1 MLAVI
6 IIFCAYFI
14 FGVAGFG
21 TSLVAVPL
29 LVQIYPLTTVV
40 PMMVLMDICAS
51 LYLGRKSSS
60 EVDKKE
66 LLWLFPFS
74 LVGMVIGITL
84 LINAPSEPL
93 LIVLGIFAGA
103 NGLRVL
109 MKKKV
114 ELRTPISKWWA
125 MPFGFFGG
133 IFTALFATGGAI
145 YASYLEMRMR
155 DPRMLR
161 ATMAFAILI
170 LTGMRF
176 VFMLVSELL
185 LHADVIALAIC
196 MLLPMILGL
205 WAGSKVHSKM
215 SSSGILK
222 IYGSILLFS
231 GAMLLLRELPKL
243 VRIS

>member
-1 MLAVI
+1 
-6 IIFCAYFI
+6 
-14 FGVAGFG
+14 
-21 TSLVAVPL
+21 
-29 LVQIYPLTTVV
+29 
-40 PMMVLMDICAS
+40 
-51 LYLGRKSSS
+51 
-60 EVDKKE
+60 
-66 LLWLFPFS
+66 
-74 LVGMVIGITL
+74 MVIGITL
-84 LINAPSEPL
+84 LLNAPSEPL
-93 LIVLGIFAGA
+93 LIILGIFAGA

-109 MKKKV
+109 TKKKV

-185 LHADVIALAIC
+185 LHLDIVVLAIC
-196 MLLPMILGL
+196 MLLPMFIGL
-205 WAGSKVHSKM
+205 WVGTKVHSKL
-215 SSSGILK
+215 SSAHILR
-222 IYGSILLFS
+222 IYGGILLFS
-231 GAMLLLRELPKL
+231 GSMLLLKEIPKL
-243 VRIS
+243 FRIS

>member
-1 MLAVI
+1 
-6 IIFCAYFI
+6 
-14 FGVAGFG
+14 
-21 TSLVAVPL
+21 
-29 LVQIYPLTTVV
+29 
-40 PMMVLMDICAS
+40 MMVLMDICAS
-51 LYLGRKSSS
+51 FYLGRKSSK
-60 EVDKKE
+60 EADKKE
-66 LLWLFPFS
+66 LLWLFPFT

-93 LIVLGIFAGA
+93 LIILGIFAGA

-109 MKKKV
+109 TKKKV

-185 LHADVIALAIC
+185 LHLNIVVLAIC
-196 MLLPMILGL
+196 MLLPMFFGL
-205 WAGSKVHSKM
+205 WAGTKVHSKL
-215 SSSGILK
+215 SSSNILS

-231 GAMLLLRELPKL
+231 GSMLLLKEVPKL
-243 VRIS
+243 VRFL

>member
-1 MLAVI
+1 
-6 IIFCAYFI
+6 
-14 FGVAGFG
+14 
-21 TSLVAVPL
+21 
-29 LVQIYPLTTVV
+29 
-40 PMMVLMDICAS
+40 
-51 LYLGRKSSS
+51 
-60 EVDKKE
+60 
-66 LLWLFPFS
+66 
-74 LVGMVIGITL
+74 MVIGITL
-84 LINAPSEPL
+84 LLNAPSEPL

-109 MKKKV
+109 TKKKV
-114 ELRTPISKWWA
+114 ELRIPISKWWA

-185 LHADVIALAIC
+185 LHLDIVVLAIC
-196 MLLPMILGL
+196 MLLPMFIGL
-205 WAGSKVHSKM
+205 WIGTKVHSKL
-215 SSSGILK
+215 SGSNILR

-231 GAMLLLRELPKL
+231 GSMLLLKEVPKL
-243 VRIS
+243 VRFS

>member
-1 MLAVI
+1 
-6 IIFCAYFI
+6 
-14 FGVAGFG
+14 
-21 TSLVAVPL
+21 
-29 LVQIYPLTTVV
+29 
-40 PMMVLMDICAS
+40 MMVLMDICAS
-51 LYLGRKSSS
+51 IYLGRKSSN
-60 EVDKKE
+60 EADKKE
-66 LLWLFPFS
+66 LFWLFPFS

-84 LINAPSEPL
+84 LLNAPSEPL

-109 MKKKV
+109 TKKKV
-114 ELRTPISKWWA
+114 GLRTPISKWWA
-125 MPFGFFGG
+125 IPFGFFGG

-185 LHADVIALAIC
+185 LHLDIVVLAIC
-196 MLLPMILGL
+196 MLLPMFIGL
-205 WAGSKVHSKM
+205 WIGTKVHSKL
-215 SSSGILK
+215 SGSNILR

-231 GAMLLLRELPKL
+231 GSMLLLKEVPKL
-243 VRIS
+243 VRFS

>member
-1 MLAVI
+1 
-6 IIFCAYFI
+6 
-14 FGVAGFG
+14 
-21 TSLVAVPL
+21 
-29 LVQIYPLTTVV
+29 
-40 PMMVLMDICAS
+40 
-51 LYLGRKSSS
+51 LGRKSSN
-60 EVDKKE
+60 EADKKE

-109 MKKKV
+109 TKKKV

-185 LHADVIALAIC
+185 LHLDIVVLAIC
-196 MLLPMILGL
+196 MLLPMFIGL
-205 WAGSKVHSKM
+205 WAGSKVHSRL
-215 SSSGILK
+215 SGSNILR
-222 IYGSILLFS
+222 IYGGILLFS
-231 GAMLLLRELPKL
+231 GTMLLLKEVPKL
-243 VRIS
+243 VRFS

>member
-1 MLAVI
+1 M
-6 IIFCAYFI
+6 
-14 FGVAGFG
+14 
-21 TSLVAVPL
+21 
-29 LVQIYPLTTVV
+29 VQLYPLKTVV
-40 PMMVLMDICAS
+40 PMIVLMDICAS
-51 LYLGRKSSS
+51 LYLGRKSSN
-60 EVDKKE
+60 EADKKE

-93 LIVLGIFAGA
+93 LIILGIFAGA

-109 MKKKV
+109 TKKKV
-114 ELRTPISKWWA
+114 ALRTPISKWWA

-161 ATMAFAILI
+161 ATMAFAVLI

-185 LHADVIALAIC
+185 LHLDIVALAIC
-196 MLLPMILGL
+196 MLLPMFLGL
-205 WAGSKVHSKM
+205 WVGTKVHSKL
-215 SSSGILK
+215 SGSNILR

-231 GAMLLLRELPKL
+231 GTMLLLKEVPKL
-243 VRIS
+243 VWIW

>member
-1 MLAVI
+1 MQL
-6 IIFCAYFI
+6 
-14 FGVAGFG
+14 
-21 TSLVAVPL
+21 
-29 LVQIYPLTTVV
+29 YPLTTVV
-40 PMMVLMDICAS
+40 PMMVLLDICAS
-51 LYLGRKSSS
+51 LYLGGKSSK
-60 EVDKKE
+60 EADKRE
-66 LLWLFPFS
+66 LLWLFPFT

-93 LIVLGIFAGA
+93 LVVLGIFAGA

-109 MKKKV
+109 TKKKV

-170 LTGMRF
+170 LTSMRF
-176 VFMLVSELL
+176 VFMLISELL
-185 LHADVIALAIC
+185 LQLDLIVLAIS
-196 MLLPMILGL
+196 MLVPMILGL
-205 WAGSKVHSKM
+205 WAGSKVHSRL
-215 SSSGILK
+215 SGSNILR

-231 GAMLLLRELPKL
+231 GAMLLLKEVPKL
-243 VRIS
+243 IRIT

>member
-1 MLAVI
+1 
-6 IIFCAYFI
+6 
-14 FGVAGFG
+14 
-21 TSLVAVPL
+21 
-29 LVQIYPLTTVV
+29 
-40 PMMVLMDICAS
+40 
-51 LYLGRKSSS
+51 
-60 EVDKKE
+60 
-66 LLWLFPFS
+66 
-74 LVGMVIGITL
+74 MVIGITL
-84 LINAPSEPL
+84 LLNAPSEPL

-109 MKKKV
+109 TKKKV

-185 LHADVIALAIC
+185 LHLDIVVLAIC
-196 MLLPMILGL
+196 MLLPMFTGL
-205 WAGSKVHSKM
+205 WVGTKVHSKL
-215 SSSGILK
+215 SSSHILR

-231 GAMLLLRELPKL
+231 GSMLLLKEIPKL
-243 VRIS
+243 FRIS

>member
-1 MLAVI
+1 
-6 IIFCAYFI
+6 
-14 FGVAGFG
+14 
-21 TSLVAVPL
+21 
-29 LVQIYPLTTVV
+29 
-40 PMMVLMDICAS
+40 MMVLMDICAS
-51 LYLGRKSSS
+51 FYLGRKSSN
-60 EVDKKE
+60 EADKKE
-66 LLWLFPFS
+66 LLWLFPFTV
-74 LVGMVIGITL
+74 VGMVIGITL

-93 LIVLGIFAGA
+93 LIILGIFAGA
-103 NGLRVL
+103 NGIRVL
-109 MKKKV
+109 TKKKV

-170 LTGMRF
+170 LTVMRF

-185 LHADVIALAIC
+185 LHLDVMVLAIC
-196 MLLPMILGL
+196 MLLPMIFGL
-205 WAGSKVHSKM
+205 WAGSKVHSKL
-215 SSSGILK
+215 SSSKILS

-231 GAMLLLRELPKL
+231 GSMLLLKEVPKL
-243 VRIS
+243 VRIL

>member
-1 MLAVI
+1 ML

-14 FGVAGFG
+14 FGVSGFG
-21 TSLVAVPL
+21 ASLVAVPL
-29 LVQIYPLTTVV
+29 LVQLYPLTTVV

-51 LYLGRKSSS
+51 IYLGRKSSN
-60 EVDKKE
+60 EADKKE

-84 LINAPSEPL
+84 LLNAPSEPL

-109 MKKKV
+109 TKKKV
-114 ELRTPISKWWA
+114 DLRTSISKWWA

-185 LHADVIALAIC
+185 LHLDIVVLAIC
-196 MLLPMILGL
+196 MLLPMFIGL
-205 WAGSKVHSKM
+205 WAGSKVHSRL
-215 SSSGILK
+215 SGSNILR
-222 IYGSILLFS
+222 IYGGILLFS
-231 GAMLLLRELPKL
+231 GTMLLLKEVPKL
-243 VRIS
+243 VRFS

>member
-21 TSLVAVPL
+21 TSIVAVPL
-29 LVQIYPLTTVV
+29 LVQLYPLTTVV

-51 LYLGRKSSS
+51 IYMGRKSSN
-60 EVDKKE
+60 EADKKE

-84 LINAPSEPL
+84 LLNAPSEPL

-109 MKKKV
+109 TKKKV

-145 YASYLEMRMR
+145 YASYLEMRMK

-185 LHADVIALAIC
+185 LHLDIVVLAIC
-196 MLLPMILGL
+196 MLLPMFIGL
-205 WAGSKVHSKM
+205 WIGTKVHSKL
-215 SSSGILK
+215 SSSSILR
-222 IYGSILLFS
+222 IYGGILLFS
-231 GAMLLLRELPKL
+231 GSMLLLRELPKL

>member
-1 MLAVI
+1 
-6 IIFCAYFI
+6 
-14 FGVAGFG
+14 
-21 TSLVAVPL
+21 
-29 LVQIYPLTTVV
+29 
-40 PMMVLMDICAS
+40 MMVLMDICAS
-51 LYLGRKSSS
+51 FYLGRKSSN
-60 EVDKKE
+60 EADKKE
-66 LLWLFPFS
+66 LLWLFPFTV
-74 LVGMVIGITL
+74 VGMVIGITL

-93 LIVLGIFAGA
+93 LIILGIFAGA
-103 NGLRVL
+103 NGIRVL
-109 MKKKV
+109 TKKKV

-170 LTGMRF
+170 LTVMRF

-185 LHADVIALAIC
+185 LHLDVMVLAIC
-196 MLLPMILGL
+196 MLLPMMFGL
-205 WAGSKVHSKM
+205 WAGSKVHSKL
-215 SSSGILK
+215 SSSKILS

-231 GAMLLLRELPKL
+231 GSMLLLKEVPKL
-243 VRIS
+243 VRIL

>member
-1 MLAVI
+1 VS
-6 IIFCAYFI
+6 
-14 FGVAGFG
+14 GFG
-21 TSLVAVPL
+21 TSIVAVPL
-29 LVQIYPLTTVV
+29 LVQIFPLTTVV

-51 LYLGRKSSS
+51 FYLGRKSSN
-60 EVDKKE
+60 EADKKE

-93 LIVLGIFAGA
+93 LIILGIFAGA

-109 MKKKV
+109 TKKKV

-185 LHADVIALAIC
+185 LHLDIVVLAIC
-196 MLLPMILGL
+196 MLLPMFIGL
-205 WAGSKVHSKM
+205 WIGTKVHSKL
-215 SSSGILK
+215 SGSNILR

-231 GAMLLLRELPKL
+231 GSMLLLKEVPKL
-243 VRIS
+243 VRFS

>member
-1 MLAVI
+1 
-6 IIFCAYFI
+6 
-14 FGVAGFG
+14 
-21 TSLVAVPL
+21 
-29 LVQIYPLTTVV
+29 
-40 PMMVLMDICAS
+40 MMVLMDICAS
-51 LYLGRKSSS
+51 FYLGRKSSN
-60 EVDKKE
+60 EADKKE
-66 LLWLFPFS
+66 LLWLFPFT

-93 LIVLGIFAGA
+93 LIILGIFAGA

-109 MKKKV
+109 TKKKV

-133 IFTALFATGGAI
+133 ILTALFATGGAI

-170 LTGMRF
+170 LTVMRF
-176 VFMLVSELL
+176 IFMLVSELL
-185 LHADVIALAIC
+185 LHLDVMVLAVC
-196 MLLPMILGL
+196 MLLPMIFGL
-205 WAGSKVHSKM
+205 WAGSKVHSKL
-215 SSSGILK
+215 SSSNILR

-231 GAMLLLRELPKL
+231 GSMLLLKEVPKL

>member
-1 MLAVI
+1 VL

-14 FGVAGFG
+14 FGVSGFG
-21 TSLVAVPL
+21 ASLVAVPL
-29 LVQIYPLTTVV
+29 LVQLYPLTTVV

-51 LYLGRKSSS
+51 LYLGGKSSK
-60 EVDKKE
+60 EADKRE
-66 LLWLFPFS
+66 LLWLFPFTV
-74 LVGMVIGITL
+74 VGMVIGITL
-84 LINAPSEPL
+84 LISVPSEPL
-93 LIVLGIFAGA
+93 LIILGIFAGA

-109 MKKKV
+109 TKKKV
-114 ELRTPISKWWA
+114 DLRTPISKWWA

-176 VFMLVSELL
+176 VFMLISELL
-185 LHADVIALAIC
+185 LQLDLIVLAIS
-196 MLLPMILGL
+196 MLVPMILGL
-205 WAGSKVHSKM
+205 WAGSKVHSRL
-215 SSSGILK
+215 SGPNILR

-231 GAMLLLRELPKL
+231 GTMLLLKEVPKL
-243 VRIS
+243 VRFS

>member
-1 MLAVI
+1 M
-6 IIFCAYFI
+6 
-14 FGVAGFG
+14 
-21 TSLVAVPL
+21 PL
-29 LVQIYPLTTVV
+29 LVQLFPLTTVV

-51 LYLGRKSSS
+51 FYLGRKSSN
-60 EVDKKE
+60 EADKKE
-66 LLWLFPFS
+66 LLWLFPFTV
-74 LVGMVIGITL
+74 VGMVIGITL

-109 MKKKV
+109 TKKKV

-170 LTGMRF
+170 LTVMRF
-176 VFMLVSELL
+176 AFMLLSELL
-185 LHADVIALAIC
+185 LHLNVMVLAIC
-196 MLLPMILGL
+196 MLLPMIFGL
-205 WAGSKVHSKM
+205 WAGSKVHSKL
-215 SSSGILK
+215 SSSKILS

-231 GAMLLLRELPKL
+231 GAMLLLKEVPKL
-243 VRIS
+243 VSSS

>member
-1 MLAVI
+1 
-6 IIFCAYFI
+6 
-14 FGVAGFG
+14 
-21 TSLVAVPL
+21 
-29 LVQIYPLTTVV
+29 
-40 PMMVLMDICAS
+40 MMVLMDICAS
-51 LYLGRKSSS
+51 FYLGRKSSN
-60 EVDKKE
+60 EADKKE
-66 LLWLFPFS
+66 LLWLFPFTV
-74 LVGMVIGITL
+74 VGMVIGITL

-109 MKKKV
+109 TKKKV

-170 LTGMRF
+170 LTVMRF
-176 VFMLVSELL
+176 AFMLLSELL
-185 LHADVIALAIC
+185 LHLNVMVLAIC
-196 MLLPMILGL
+196 MLLPMIFGL
-205 WAGSKVHSKM
+205 WAGSKVHSKL
-215 SSSGILK
+215 SSSKILS

-231 GAMLLLRELPKL
+231 GAMLLLKEVPKL
-243 VRIS
+243 VSSS

>member
-1 MLAVI
+1 VL

-14 FGVAGFG
+14 FGVSGFG
-21 TSLVAVPL
+21 ASLVAVPL
-29 LVQIYPLTTVV
+29 LVQLFPLTTVV

-51 LYLGRKSSS
+51 LYLGRKSSK
-60 EVDKKE
+60 EADKRE
-66 LLWLFPFS
+66 LLWLFPFT

-84 LINAPSEPL
+84 LISVPSEPL
-93 LIVLGIFAGA
+93 LIILGIFAGA

-109 MKKKV
+109 TKKKV
-114 ELRTPISKWWA
+114 DLRTPISKWWA

-185 LHADVIALAIC
+185 LQLDLIVLAIS
-196 MLLPMILGL
+196 MLVPMILGL
-205 WAGSKVHSKM
+205 WAGSKVHSRL
-215 SSSGILK
+215 SGPNILR
-222 IYGSILLFS
+222 IYGGILLFS
-231 GAMLLLRELPKL
+231 GTMLLLKEVPKL
-243 VRIS
+243 VRFS

>member
-21 TSLVAVPL
+21 TSIVAVPL
-29 LVQIYPLTTVV
+29 LVQLYPLTTVV

-51 LYLGRKSSS
+51 LYLGRKSSN
-60 EVDKKE
+60 EADKKE

-74 LVGMVIGITL
+74 LMGMVIGITL
-84 LINAPSEPL
+84 LLNAPSEPL
-93 LIVLGIFAGA
+93 LVILGIFAGA

-109 MKKKV
+109 TKKKV

-185 LHADVIALAIC
+185 LHLDIVVLAIC
-196 MLLPMILGL
+196 MLLPMFFGL
-205 WAGSKVHSKM
+205 WVGTKVHSKLN
-215 SSSGILK
+215 SSNILR
-222 IYGSILLFS
+222 IYGIILLFS
-231 GAMLLLRELPKL
+231 GSMLLLKEVPKL
-243 VRIS
+243 VRFS

>member
-1 MLAVI
+1 
-6 IIFCAYFI
+6 
-14 FGVAGFG
+14 
-21 TSLVAVPL
+21 
-29 LVQIYPLTTVV
+29 
-40 PMMVLMDICAS
+40 MDICAS
-51 LYLGRKSSS
+51 FYLGRKSSN
-60 EVDKKE
+60 EADKKE
-66 LLWLFPFS
+66 LLWLFPFT

-109 MKKKV
+109 TKKKV

-133 IFTALFATGGAI
+133 ILTALFATGGAI

-170 LTGMRF
+170 LTVMRF
-176 VFMLVSELL
+176 IFMLVSELL
-185 LHADVIALAIC
+185 LHLDVMVLAVC
-196 MLLPMILGL
+196 MLLPMIFGL
-205 WAGSKVHSKM
+205 WAGSKVHSKL
-215 SSSGILK
+215 SSSNILR

-231 GAMLLLRELPKL
+231 GSMLLLKEVPKL

>member
-1 MLAVI
+1 
-6 IIFCAYFI
+6 
-14 FGVAGFG
+14 
-21 TSLVAVPL
+21 
-29 LVQIYPLTTVV
+29 
-40 PMMVLMDICAS
+40 MMVLMDICAS
-51 LYLGRKSSS
+51 FYLGRKSSNKA
-60 EVDKKE
+60 DKKE
-66 LLWLFPFS
+66 LLWLFPFT

-109 MKKKV
+109 TKKKV

-170 LTGMRF
+170 LTVMRF
-176 VFMLVSELL
+176 IFMLVSELL
-185 LHADVIALAIC
+185 LHLDVMVLAIC
-196 MLLPMILGL
+196 MLLPMIFGL
-205 WAGSKVHSKM
+205 WAGSKVHSKL
-215 SSSGILK
+215 SSSNILR

-231 GAMLLLRELPKL
+231 GSMLLLKEVPKL

>member
-21 TSLVAVPL
+21 TSIVAVPL
-29 LVQIYPLTTVV
+29 LVQLYPLTTVV

-51 LYLGRKSSS
+51 IYLGRKSSN
-60 EVDKKE
+60 EADKKE

-84 LINAPSEPL
+84 LLNAPSEPL

-109 MKKKV
+109 TKKKV

-145 YASYLEMRMR
+145 YASYLEMRMK

-185 LHADVIALAIC
+185 LHLDIVVLAIC
-196 MLLPMILGL
+196 MLLPMFIGL
-205 WAGSKVHSKM
+205 WIGTKVHSKL
-215 SSSGILK
+215 SSSSILR
-222 IYGSILLFS
+222 IYGGILLFS
-231 GAMLLLRELPKL
+231 GSMLLLRELPKL
-243 VRIS
+243 VRVS